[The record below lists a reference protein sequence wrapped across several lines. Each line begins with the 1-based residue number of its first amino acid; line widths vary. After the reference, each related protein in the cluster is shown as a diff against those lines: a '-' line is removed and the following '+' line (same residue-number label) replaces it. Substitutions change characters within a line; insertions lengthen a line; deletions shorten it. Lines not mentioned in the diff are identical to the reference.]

1 MWHVL
6 HPGDDP
12 LVDWHRIHGDAAHE
26 QGWSLF
32 ECTARD
38 HAPIEL
44 QRDDGLAYFVSDE
57 AAWIFVVAAAQRGDL
72 ACATALH
79 VLASESPR
87 EHADIMNATRK
98 ETAPCR

>member
-32 ECTARD
+32 ECTAHD

-44 QRDDGLAYFVSDE
+44 QRDDE
-57 AAWIFVVAAAQRGDL
+57 AAVFEDDEGAWKWVVWAAQRGDL

-79 VLASESPR
+79 ILAVESPD
-87 EHADIMNATRK
+87 EHAAIMDYVHGRWGA
-98 ETAPCR
+98 

>member
-6 HPGDDP
+6 QPGDDP
-12 LVDWHRIHGDAAHE
+12 LVDWHRMYGDAADE

-32 ECTARD
+32 ECAADD

-44 QRDDGLAYFVSDE
+44 QRSDDQAIFGSDP
-57 AAWIFVVAAAQRGDL
+57 AAWEHVVRRAQAGDL

-79 VLASESPR
+79 VLAVDSPD
-87 EHADIMNATRK
+87 EWAAIMDYVHGRWGA
-98 ETAPCR
+98 